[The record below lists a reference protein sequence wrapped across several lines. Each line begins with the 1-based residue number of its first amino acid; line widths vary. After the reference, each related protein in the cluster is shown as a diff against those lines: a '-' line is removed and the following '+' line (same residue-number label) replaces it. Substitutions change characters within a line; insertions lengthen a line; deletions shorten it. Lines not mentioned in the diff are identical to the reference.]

1 VAFLCK
7 GTDSEKPDWFK
18 TINIAGK
25 KLTDQEL
32 RNAVYHGPWVTK
44 AKQYFSKSGCAAYS
58 IASDYMGSILS
69 PIRQDYLET
78 AISWVNDSKID
89 EYMAAHQHDT
99 NGNEL
104 WLYFQSVIAWVEA
117 IFPKKRPQM
126 KSVKW
131 GPLYDTYKGES
142 YDPDQLESR
151 VAALMADTHVE
162 KKTTI
167 YEFLLG
173 GEADTKLLQV
183 RVFDEKTKLAAYGR
197 QTRIAEATG
206 ASNCPIYASAAT
218 TTPQGS
224 TTCPKWTLTM

>member
-1 VAFLCK
+1 M
-7 GTDSEKPDWFK
+7 DSEKPDWFK
-18 TINIAGK
+18 TIDIAGE

-131 GPLYDTYKGES
+131 GPLYNTYKGES

-162 KKTTI
+162 RKTTI

-173 GEADTKLLQV
+173 RETDTKL
-183 RVFDEKTKLAAYGR
+183 
-197 QTRIAEATG
+197 
-206 ASNCPIYASAAT
+206 
-218 TTPQGS
+218 
-224 TTCPKWTLTM
+224 